1 MTHKRQRVREA
12 VIATLTSIP
21 DWSGRVFANRARPTE
36 QAELPV
42 ALVYTVAEE
51 SELANIAFGLSR
63 TLTLNLELRVSAVS
77 SLDTVLDGYCE
88 AAEAA
93 MRPTQPLAGWCLS
106 ASFVA
111 PPLASMA
118 KAKPGRRSPP
128 SITNFGT
135 RPTQPAISPVA

>member
-12 VIATLTSIP
+12 VIAKLTSIP

-93 MRPTQPLAGWCLS
+93 LRTDPTFGRLVFISFLRGTTISIDGEGEARQAVATLNYEFRYETDAAG
-106 ASFVA
+106 
-111 PPLASMA
+111 
-118 KAKPGRRSPP
+118 
-128 SITNFGT
+128 N
-135 RPTQPAISPVA
+135 